1 MKEKIRNQL
10 LKISFIAIIITL
22 IISVGVFYKLF
33 TQQVFTDLK
42 SYIDVISYNVAQDD
56 FESWYKE
63 SGLTRNNI
71 RVTLISAEGKVL
83 YDSEASSA
91 DMTNHKDRPEIANA
105 IEFGEGSSIRHSE
118 TLGKST
124 YYYAKQQADGTIIR
138 VSSNASNIWAVLL
151 SAAPVIIGF
160 AAILLAVCFVWSK
173 YITKRL
179 VEPIEAI
186 APNINNMSIE
196 PAYKELVPFVNA
208 LKEQHADIL
217 RSATIRQEFTANVSH
232 ELKTPLTSISGYA
245 ELIEQ
250 GIVKD
255 EEVKRIAGEIRNNST
270 RLLTLINDIINLS
283 ELDSEGLKLHI
294 EKIDLYDAVR
304 KCARNL
310 AVNAHNRNV
319 DLIVMGTP
327 AMINAD
333 KDMVEEVIYNLC
345 DNAIRYNNVGGKVY
359 IDVGATS
366 DNKVKLVVKD
376 TGIGIPKEHQARI
389 FERFY
394 RVDKSRSKET
404 GGTGLGL
411 AIVKHILTQ
420 HGASL
425 TLDSDE
431 GKGTC
436 ITVVF
441 DEAK

>member
-33 TQQVFTDLK
+33 TNQVFTDLE
-42 SYIDVISYNVAQDD
+42 SYVDVISYNVAQEGFSD
-56 FESWYKE
+56 WYKE
-63 SGLTRNNI
+63 SEHTKNSI
-71 RVTLISAEGKVL
+71 RVTIINTDGSVI
-83 YDSEASSA
+83 YDSKASSA
-91 DMTNHKDRPEIANA
+91 DMENHGNRPEIVSA
-105 IEFGEGSSIRHSE
+105 IENGEGSSVRHSE

-124 YYYAKQQADGTIIR
+124 YYYARMQEDGSIIR
-138 VSSNASNIWAVLL
+138 VSSDAGNIWTVFI

-160 AAILLAVCFVWSK
+160 AVILLAVCFIWSK
-173 YITKRL
+173 YLTKSL
-179 VEPIEAI
+179 IEPIEAI
-186 APNINNMSIE
+186 AHNINNMSIE
-196 PAYKELVPFVNA
+196 PAYKELIPFVSA
-208 LKEQHADIL
+208 LKTQHADIL

-255 EEVKRIAGEIRNNST
+255 EEVFRIAGEIRNNST

-283 ELDSEGLKLHI
+283 ELDSEGLNMQMERL
-294 EKIDLYDAVR
+294 DLYDAVR
-304 KCARNL
+304 SCAKAL
-310 AVNAHNRNV
+310 AVNAQKRNV
-319 DLIVMGTP
+319 ELVVMGTE

-333 KDMVEEVIYNLC
+333 KGMVDEVIYNLC
-345 DNAIRYNNVGGKVY
+345 DNAIRYNNVGGKVF
-359 IDVGATS
+359 IDVSKTM
-366 DNKVKLVVKD
+366 DNKVKLIVKD

>member
-33 TQQVFTDLK
+33 TNQVFTDLK
-42 SYIDVISYNVAQDD
+42 SYVDVISYNVAQEKFTD
-56 FESWYKE
+56 WYKE
-63 SGLTRNNI
+63 SALTRNSI
-71 RVTLISAEGKVL
+71 RVTIISEDGSVL

-91 DMTNHKDRPEIANA
+91 DMENHGNRPEIASA
-105 IEFGEGSSIRHSE
+105 LKDGEGSSIRHSQ
-118 TLGKST
+118 TLDKST
-124 YYYAKQQADGTIIR
+124 YYYARMLENGIIIR
-138 VSSNASNIWAVLL
+138 VSSDAGNIWAVLL
-151 SAAPVIIGF
+151 SAIPVIIGF
-160 AAILLAVCFVWSK
+160 AGILLVVCFIWSK
-173 YITKRL
+173 YLTKRL
-179 VEPIEAI
+179 IEPIEAI

-196 PAYKELVPFVNA
+196 PAYKELIPFVDA
-208 LKEQHADIL
+208 LKAQHADIL

-232 ELKTPLTSISGYA
+232 ELKTPLTAISGYA

-255 EEVKRIAGEIRNNST
+255 EEVIRIAGEIRNNST

-283 ELDSEGLKLHI
+283 ELDSEGLKLRL
-294 EKIDLYDAVR
+294 ERFDLYEAVR
-304 KCARNL
+304 KCAKSL
-310 AVNAHNRNV
+310 AVNAQNRNV
-319 DLIVMGTP
+319 ELVVMGTES
-327 AMINAD
+327 MINAD
-333 KDMVEEVIYNLC
+333 KGMVDEIIYNLC
-345 DNAIRYNNVGGKVY
+345 DNAIRYNNVGGRVY
-359 IDVGATS
+359 IDVGVTS